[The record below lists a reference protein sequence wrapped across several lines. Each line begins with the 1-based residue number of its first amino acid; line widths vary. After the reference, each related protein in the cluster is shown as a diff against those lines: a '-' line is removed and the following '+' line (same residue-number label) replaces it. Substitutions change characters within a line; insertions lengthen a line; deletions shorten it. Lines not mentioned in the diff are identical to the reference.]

1 MVDRSD
7 SGTEGIPD
15 GELFE
20 AMVEISSEAVWI
32 NDFVSDRKFWF
43 ASAGNREK
51 YGLPTGDAPG
61 SFWLANIHPEDTQ
74 KAIES
79 FRSALQNPTIKLF
92 EHEYR
97 FLGRKEEVFIINDS
111 MRFFRDATGKV
122 TRVVGVW
129 KDVTDNYFRE
139 EKLQTLLTSVEE
151 DLNRFRIISGISNAT
166 MWEVDLATNRV
177 EWKAGNRTLEEF
189 GLTKA
194 NYSIADWVN
203 CIYEEDRKRVFD
215 YFNETISSGKKN
227 YEDDYRFIKADGS
240 VAYVKDKGFVVHDK
254 EGKAIK
260 ILGGWLDVTKEREHE
275 AQLISALER
284 QENLNEAISAHEE
297 ELASSEEEL
306 RQINEQLSLNL
317 EVLREKDFIISQS
330 QQMAK
335 IGNWEFDPSDGR
347 MIWSE
352 EMYNIFG
359 INPDVRINKPD
370 EVLPF
375 FDEKSGKLVA
385 DTFVI
390 MRQQGL
396 PFDITAQVNTP
407 IGYRKWVRMTA
418 YPIITHTMKR
428 IVGLVYDVTYFK
440 EAEELLR
447 TSEEK
452 FEKAFRNNPDLMT
465 IVREEDVRIL
475 DVNDKIEQVL
485 GYSRVEVLG
494 TSARDF
500 NLFANDDERTS
511 FYQHYAQTGHVEAEA
526 SWKKKDGKIIQVL
539 ISTNQMELQ
548 GKKCMISVVRDITDR
563 KIAEERFQK
572 AFDLSPDLML
582 IFKETDFTLVEANH
596 NLMAYSGYPREEVI
610 GQSAEDFLLWVS
622 QDERT
627 AFRKAYAVNG
637 KHSVEAKLYRKG
649 QKEFFSTI
657 SAQRITLNN
666 ENHMLTVI
674 RDITEKKVAEERLI
688 ESEANLNATINNTDL
703 MVWSVDPD
711 FNLIK
716 FNEPFKKYMNDM
728 YQVNVAQGSV
738 MLTEPNERLLELRTT
753 WAERYNRALAGE
765 TVKISDMNNGRYF
778 DLSLNPIIDK
788 GKIMG
793 ASIFAED
800 VTERVE
806 KEKELKE
813 ALNKIGELKLMALR
827 SVMNPHF
834 IFNALNSIQYFI
846 AQNDRKNALNFLST
860 FSKLIRGILSNSVSN
875 KIKLAEE
882 MELLQHYVALE
893 RMRFENKF
901 DFEITVSE
909 ELDPE
914 SIEIP
919 SLLIQ
924 PYVENAILHGLY
936 NKEGNGLLKINVS
949 GGEDFIL
956 FEIEDNGIG
965 RKAAMAIREQNFPKH
980 KSMGTALTEERLK
993 LINAQDKVSFE
1004 IIDLFDDQRQP
1015 SGTKVRIG
1023 VRD

>member
-1 MVDRSD
+1 
-7 SGTEGIPD
+7 
-15 GELFE
+15 
-20 AMVEISSEAVWI
+20 
-32 NDFVSDRKFWF
+32 
-43 ASAGNREK
+43 
-51 YGLPTGDAPG
+51 
-61 SFWLANIHPEDTQ
+61 
-74 KAIES
+74 
-79 FRSALQNPTIKLF
+79 
-92 EHEYR
+92 
-97 FLGRKEEVFIINDS
+97 
-111 MRFFRDATGKV
+111 
-122 TRVVGVW
+122 
-129 KDVTDNYFRE
+129 
-139 EKLQTLLTSVEE
+139 
-151 DLNRFRIISGISNAT
+151 
-166 MWEVDLATNRV
+166 
-177 EWKAGNRTLEEF
+177 
-189 GLTKA
+189 
-194 NYSIADWVN
+194 
-203 CIYEEDRKRVFD
+203 
-215 YFNETISSGKKN
+215 
-227 YEDDYRFIKADGS
+227 
-240 VAYVKDKGFVVHDK
+240 
-254 EGKAIK
+254 
-260 ILGGWLDVTKEREHE
+260 
-275 AQLISALER
+275 
-284 QENLNEAISAHEE
+284 
-297 ELASSEEEL
+297 
-306 RQINEQLSLNL
+306 NEQLSLNL
-317 EVLREKDFIISQS
+317 DVLREKDFIISQS

-335 IGNWEFDPSDGR
+335 IGSWEFDPSEER

-359 INPDVRINKPD
+359 IDPDIKINKPE

-385 DTFVI
+385 DTFVM

-428 IVGLVYDVTYFK
+428 IVGLAYDVTYFK

-465 IVREEDVRIL
+465 IVREEDARIL
-475 DVNDKIEQVL
+475 DVNDKIEML
-485 GYSRVEVLG
+485 GYSRAEVLG
-494 TSARDF
+494 ASARDF
-500 NLFANDDERTS
+500 NLFVNDDERTS
-511 FYQHYAQTGHVEAEA
+511 FYQQYAQTGHVEAEA
-526 SWKKKDGKIIQVL
+526 FWKKKDGKIIQVL

-548 GKKCMISVVRDITDR
+548 GKKSMISVVRDITDR

-582 IFKETDFTLVEANH
+582 IFKESDFTLVEANH
-596 NLMAYSGYPREEVI
+596 NLMAFSGYSREEVI
-610 GQSAEDFLLWVS
+610 GQSAENFLLWVNHE
-622 QDERT
+622 ERI
-627 AFRKAYAVNG
+627 AFRKTYAVNG

-657 SAQRITLNN
+657 STQRISLNN

-674 RDITEKKVAEERLI
+674 RDITEKKTAEERLI

-703 MVWSVDPD
+703 MVWSVDRD

-716 FNEPFKKYMNDM
+716 FNEPFRKYMNEL
-728 YQVNVAQGSV
+728 YQVNVRQGSL
-738 MLTEPNERLLELRTT
+738 MITDPTEAQLDLKST
-753 WAERYNRALAGE
+753 WTERYNRALSGE

-882 MELLQHYVALE
+882 LELLQHYVALE

-901 DFEITVSE
+901 DFEIKVDE
-909 ELDPE
+909 ELEPE

-936 NKEGNGLLKINVS
+936 NKEGKGLLKINVS
-949 GGEDFIL
+949 GEDGSIR

-1004 IIDLFDDQRQP
+1004 IIDLLDAQRQP
-1015 SGTKVRIG
+1015 CGTKVRIG

>member
-1 MVDRSD
+1 MADRLD
-7 SGTEGIPD
+7 NWPIGVPD
-15 GELFE
+15 PEVFE

-32 NDFVSDRKFWF
+32 NDFITDRKFWF

-61 SFWLANIHPEDTQ
+61 SFWLTNIHPEDSQ
-74 KAIES
+74 KAIEGY
-79 FRSALQNPTIKLF
+79 RKAQQNPSIKLY

-97 FLGRKEEVFIINDS
+97 FLGGKGEAYIINDS
-111 MRFFRDATGKV
+111 MRFFRDASGKAI
-122 TRVVGVW
+122 RVVGVW
-129 KDVTDNYFRE
+129 KDVTENYFRE
-139 EKLQTLLTSVEE
+139 EKLQSLLTSVEE

-166 MWEVDLATNRV
+166 MWEVDLSTDRV
-177 EWKAGNRTLEEF
+177 AWKAGNRTLEEF

-194 NYSIADWVN
+194 NYSVADWAN
-203 CIYEEDRKRVFD
+203 CIHEEDRKRVFD
-215 YFNETISSGKKN
+215 YFNEVIASGQEN

-240 VAYVKDKGFVVHDK
+240 VAHVKDKGFVVRDN

-260 ILGGWLDVTKEREHE
+260 ILGGWLDVTKERQHE
-275 AQLISALER
+275 VQLVSALKR
-284 QENLNEAISAHEE
+284 QENLNEEISAHEE

-335 IGNWEFDPSDGR
+335 IGNWEFDPFEER

-359 INPDVRINKPD
+359 IDPDIKINKPD

-385 DTFVI
+385 DTFVM

-396 PFDITAQVNTP
+396 PFDITVQVNTP

-428 IVGLVYDVTYFK
+428 IVGLAYDVTYFK

-465 IVREEDVRIL
+465 IMREEDSCIL

-485 GYSRVEVLG
+485 GYSRATVLG
-494 TSARDF
+494 SSARDF
-500 NLFANDDERTS
+500 NLFVNEEERIS
-511 FYQHYAQTGHVEAEA
+511 FYQRYAQTGQVETEA
-526 SWKKKDGKIIQVL
+526 FWRKKDGAIIQVL
-539 ISTNQMELQ
+539 ISSSQMELQ
-548 GKKCMISVVRDITDR
+548 GKKCIISVVRDITDR

-582 IFKETDFTLVEANH
+582 IFKESDFTLVEANH
-596 NLMAYSGYPREEVI
+596 NLMAYSGYSREEVI
-610 GQSAEDFLLWVS
+610 GQSAENFLLWVS
-622 QDERT
+622 NAERV
-627 AFRKAYAVNG
+627 AFRKEYAVNG
-637 KHSVEAKLYRKG
+637 RNSVEAKLYRKG

-657 SAQRITLNN
+657 SAQRISLNN

-674 RDITEKKVAEERLI
+674 RDITEKKTAEERLI

-703 MVWSVDPD
+703 MVWSVDRD

-716 FNEPFKKYMNDM
+716 FNEPFKKYMKEI
-728 YQVNVAQGSV
+728 YQINAKQGSV
-738 MLTEPNERLLELRTT
+738 LLTDPDHRLLDLRAT
-753 WAERYNRALAGE
+753 WTERYTRALAGE

-827 SVMNPHF
+827 LVMNPHF

-846 AQNDRKNALNFLST
+846 AQNDRKNALSYLST

-882 MELLQHYVALE
+882 LELLQHYVALE

-901 DFEITVSE
+901 DFEITISE

-936 NKEGNGLLKINVS
+936 NKEGKGLLKINVS
-949 GGEDFIL
+949 GGEDSLL

-965 RKAAMAIREQNFPKH
+965 RKAAMAIKEQNFPKH

-993 LINAQDKVSFE
+993 LINARDKVSFE

-1015 SGTKVRIG
+1015 SGTRVRIG